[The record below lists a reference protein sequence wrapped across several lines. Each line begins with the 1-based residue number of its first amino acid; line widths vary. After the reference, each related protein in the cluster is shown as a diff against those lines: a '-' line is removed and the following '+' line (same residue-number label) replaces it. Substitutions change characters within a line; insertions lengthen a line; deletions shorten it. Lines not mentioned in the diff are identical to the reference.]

1 MKDFDLINL
10 FGNSQ
15 PASTSGMEDAPI
27 VRSLHI
33 PGGLGFFVELA
44 NSAWDL
50 RRSTTDVRTAEAK
63 PNMSKVARHVDRLW
77 ESLEQAGLKIQDHI
91 NQPFDSGQSL
101 QVLAFQPSPGVEREI
116 VIETVRPTVYL
127 QDYRI
132 QIGQVIVGT
141 PQTSAEEAK
150 HDTDHN

>member
-1 MKDFDLINL
+1 MKDHDPINL
-10 FGNSQ
+10 FRNPQ
-15 PASTSGMEDAPI
+15 PAAASGMDDTPA
-27 VRSLHI
+27 VHSLRI
-33 PGGLGFFVELA
+33 PGGFRFFVDLA

-50 RRSTTDVRTAEAK
+50 RRSTTDNRTAEAK
-63 PNMSKVARHVDRLW
+63 PTMSKVARHVDRLW

-101 QVLAFQPSPGVEREI
+101 EVLAFQPTPGVEREI
-116 VIETVRPTVYL
+116 VIETIRPTVYL

-141 PQTSAEEAK
+141 PQISAEGSEA
-150 HDTDHN
+150 